1 MDVSILTPMSLVDA
15 AGRSL
20 GAVIS
25 KFKMLKYVGHTTFK
39 VMYEAGIKMVYE
51 YNSDVWGYVKPNN
64 IDMVQIKLG
73 DIFLVSTD
81 LHQQL
86 VLLAIWFG

>member
-1 MDVSILTPMSLVDA
+1 
-15 AGRSL
+15 
-20 GAVIS
+20 
-25 KFKMLKYVGHTTFK
+25 
-39 VMYEAGIKMVYE
+39 MYEAGIKMVYE